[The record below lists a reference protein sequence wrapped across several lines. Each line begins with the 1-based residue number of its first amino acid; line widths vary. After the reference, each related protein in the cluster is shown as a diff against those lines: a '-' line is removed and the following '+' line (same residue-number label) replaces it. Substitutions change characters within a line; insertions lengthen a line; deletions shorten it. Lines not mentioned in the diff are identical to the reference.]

1 MIYRK
6 GEPILNYRK
15 THLYYND
22 ELWCKE
28 GQGFKDLE
36 IINTKGEKFRAVLGI
51 CMDINPKNFTSGLYE
66 WVDFA
71 SEKKAELLLFLTNWV
86 DSQADSV

>member
-1 MIYRK
+1 VIDRK

-36 IINTKGEKFRAVLGI
+36 IVNTKGEKFRAVLGI
-51 CMDINPKNFTSGLYE
+51 CMDINPKNFASGLYE
-66 WVDFA
+66 WADFA
-71 SEKKAELLLFLTNWV
+71 LEKKAELLLFLTNWV